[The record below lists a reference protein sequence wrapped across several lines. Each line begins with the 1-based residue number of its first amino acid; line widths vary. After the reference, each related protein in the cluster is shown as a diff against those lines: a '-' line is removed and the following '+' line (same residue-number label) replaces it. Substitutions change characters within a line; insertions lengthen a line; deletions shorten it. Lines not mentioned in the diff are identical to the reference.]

1 MNLNDLK
8 AVIKQSGGSSTAL
21 EYADELLVKINH
33 VSNHNVPKKYWR
45 QFKNARNQGDFRGRV
60 LEINFI
66 DYFVQQKIPLTYEAT
81 QTGATG
87 DVDLL
92 WQSVGHDVYI
102 EIKLLRK
109 TESLQLLSEQ
119 DIQERKH
126 TNISSIDD
134 SNDIKRLQY
143 AIIDKAT
150 KTKFNTIP
158 PQNTINLLAIDVS
171 ELQLGTVDL
180 GDCMLAALGSTYAI
194 THFSESCAN
203 SDLIGLF
210 EPKVEPSAWKQMIDI
225 KLAGHTHPRDYIHG
239 VAFLF
244 REPNDT
250 AALSYKLKARIA
262 WNENIISKNL
272 AREINTDFHKIIPC
286 KS

>member
-1 MNLNDLK
+1 MNLNELK

-21 EYADELLVKINH
+21 EYADELLLKINH

-45 QFKNARNQGDFRGRV
+45 QFKSASNQGDFRGRV

-66 DYFVQQKIPLTYEAT
+66 DYFVQQKIPLTYEVT
-81 QTGATG
+81 QPGATG

-102 EIKLLRK
+102 EIKLLREA
-109 TESLQLLSEQ
+109 ESFPLISEQ
-119 DIQERKH
+119 NIQERKF
-126 TNISSIDD
+126 TNIPGIDG
-134 SNDIKRLQY
+134 SVDIKRIQY
-143 AIIDKAT
+143 TIIDKAT

-158 PQNTINLLAIDVS
+158 SQNTINLLAIDVS

-180 GDCMLAALGSTYAI
+180 GDCMLAALGSNYAI
-194 THFSESCAN
+194 SHFSESCAN

-210 EPKVEPSAWKQMIDI
+210 EPKVEPNAWKQMIDI
-225 KLAGHTHPRDYIHG
+225 KLAGHIHPRDYIHG

-250 AALSYKLKARIA
+250 AALSYQLKARIA

-272 AREINTDFHKIIPC
+272 AREINTDFHKIIPR